1 MDTPAAIIRI
11 YRNLAYPN
19 VEWPKLD
26 LLTLLFADSEHSLA
40 TDDTVLHASAEDTSC
55 RLTKQGLKRLSQ
67 QIAHCLRASY
77 GIGAQGP
84 NKHVVT
90 VMSHGQSMAPA
101 VFFGIIAAGGVYSA
115 ASASLTVDELV
126 HQVRLA
132 QSQVI
137 ICSSEVKDVAWK
149 AAMTC
154 HIRPENVLVLESIP
168 SWSLRRLFD
177 NVDILSRRQLDWERL
192 TDQHQL
198 EESIIVIIWSS
209 GTTGVPK
216 GVMLSHANLVSQ
228 VFITHF
234 QGREAAH
241 KQLEQGT
248 YEHVDFRTLAHLP
261 ASHISGLFGYFIS
274 AFYGGGTV
282 VWMRKYQWDQFL
294 RYAKQ
299 YRITYLFTVP
309 SIYLR
314 IAKSPD
320 VTDQFAW
327 LKDAS
332 TGSAPMGAI
341 LQTTASA
348 RLGIAEGA
356 LIAPSW
362 GLSETTG
369 ALTMGQSHQDDG
381 MGSLGPILPC
391 LKVRLVDDDYNDVND
406 GEPGELLVR
415 GPTVMRGYLNN
426 ASATKDAF
434 HDGWFR
440 TGDIA
445 VRRTGKFY
453 MVDRKKEL
461 LKYKGLQIAPAEL
474 EHLLVTHPAILE
486 AAVIGVP
493 APDDPSSE
501 LPRAYVTVVG
511 TARVSVEEV
520 KGFVKAGVAPYKQLR
535 GGLVFIDEIPKNAS
549 GKILRR
555 ELRERAKK
563 EVGRERAKL

>member
-1 MDTPAAIIRI
+1 METPVDATKV
-11 YRNLAYPN
+11 YRNITYPSVN
-19 VEWPKLD
+19 WPKLD
-26 LLTLLFADSEHSLA
+26 LLSLLFGMRLA
-40 TDDTVLHASAEDTSC
+40 KDDTVLHAAAEVPPC
-55 RLTKQGLKRLSQ
+55 RLTKRELKQLSQ
-67 QIAHCLRASY
+67 RIAHCLRTSY
-77 GIGAQGP
+77 SIGANGP
-84 NKHVVT
+84 NKDVVT
-90 VMSHGQSMAPA
+90 VISYGQVMAPA

-115 ASASLTVDELV
+115 ASASSTVDELV
-126 HQVRLA
+126 HQVQLA
-132 QSQVI
+132 RSQVI
-137 ICSSEVKDVAWK
+137 ICSSEVKAVAWK
-149 AAMTC
+149 AAITC
-154 HIRPENVLVLESIP
+154 HIPPENVLILESTP
-168 SWSLRRLFD
+168 SLALKRALDDVDLLSQHRLD
-177 NVDILSRRQLDWERL
+177 WQKITEQRQLA
-192 TDQHQL
+192 
-198 EESIIVIIWSS
+198 ESIIVVIWSS

-241 KQLEQGT
+241 KQVEQGT

-274 AFYGGGTV
+274 AFYGGGPV
-282 VWMRKYQWDQFL
+282 VWMRKYQWDHFL
-294 RYAKQ
+294 QYIKQ
-299 YRITYLFTVP
+299 YQITYLFTVP

-314 IAKSPD
+314 IAKSSD
-320 VTDQFAW
+320 VTDQFAH
-327 LKDAS
+327 LKGAGA
-332 TGSAPMGAI
+332 GSAPMDAN
-341 LQTTASA
+341 LQASASA
-348 RLGIAEGA
+348 RLGIDKSS
-356 LIAPSW
+356 LVAPSW

-369 ALTMGQSHQDDG
+369 AVTLAQTYQGDEV
-381 MGSLGPILPC
+381 GSLGPILPC
-391 LKVRLVDDDYNDVND
+391 LEVRLVNDGFSDVND

-426 ASATKDAF
+426 ATATAEAF

-445 VRRTGKFY
+445 VRRDGKFY

-474 EHLLVTHPAILE
+474 EHLLVTHPAIRE

-501 LPRAYVTVVG
+501 LPRAYVVVVG
-511 TARVSVEEV
+511 LSGVSVEEV
-520 KGFVKAGVAPYKQLR
+520 MEFVKARSAPHKQLR
-535 GGLVFIDEIPKNAS
+535 GGVVFVDEIPKNAS

-563 EVGRERAKL
+563 EAGRERARL